1 MDKFLERLEEYNI
14 FNYLLPGI
22 IFTYILKHY
31 VGVDIFQKNIIEM
44 AFIYYFIGSVI
55 SRIGSIL
62 LEPFLRKIKF
72 LTYVSHKDYVD
83 ASKEDEVIEKLSMVN
98 NMYRTLCSSLIILI
112 ILRIAKVVI
121 EYFKLSQSFISTTI
135 IIIGIIL
142 YLFSYRK
149 QTKYIV
155 SRVERIKNREN
166 K

>member
-1 MDKFLERLEEYNI
+1 MDKFLDKLEEYNI

-22 IFTYILKHY
+22 IFTYILKY
-31 VGVDIFQKNIIEM
+31 YIGVDIFQKNIIEM
-44 AFIYYFIGSVI
+44 TFIYYFIGSVI

-62 LEPFLRKIKF
+62 LEPLLIKIKF
-72 LTYVSHKDYVD
+72 LRYVSHMDYVD
-83 ASKEDEVIEKLSMVN
+83 ASKEDEAIEKLSMVN

-112 ILRIAKVVI
+112 ILKIAKVVI
-121 EYFKLSQSFISTTI
+121 EYFKLSQSFINTTI
-135 IIIGIIL
+135 IMSGIVL

-155 SRVERIKNREN
+155 SRVERIKN

>member
-1 MDKFLERLEEYNI
+1 MAKFLEKLEEYNI

-22 IFTYILKHY
+22 IFTYILKYY
-31 VGVDIFQKNIIEM
+31 VGIDVFQKNIIEM

-62 LEPFLRKIKF
+62 LETFLIKIKF
-72 LTYVSHKDYVD
+72 LRYVSHSDYVD
-83 ASKEDEVIEKLSMVN
+83 ASKEDKVIEKLSMVN
-98 NMYRTLCSSLIILI
+98 NMYRTLCSAFIILI
-112 ILRIAKVVI
+112 ILKIAKAVV
-121 EYFKLSQSFISTTI
+121 EYFKLSQSTISTTI
-135 IIIGIIL
+135 IISGIIL

-155 SRVERIKNREN
+155 SRVERIKN

>member
-1 MDKFLERLEEYNI
+1 MDKFLEKLEEYNI

-22 IFTYILKHY
+22 IFTYILKYY
-31 VGVDIFQKNIIEM
+31 VGIDVFQKNIIEM
-44 AFIYYFIGSVI
+44 AFIYYFIGSII

-62 LEPFLRKIKF
+62 LEPLLIKIKF
-72 LTYVSHKDYVD
+72 LKYVPHSDYVD
-83 ASKEDEVIEKLSMVN
+83 ASKEDKVIEKLSMIN

-112 ILRIAKVVI
+112 ILKIAKVII
-121 EYFKLSQSFISTTI
+121 EYFKLSQSFISTII

-155 SRVERIKNREN
+155 SRVERIKN